1 MAPRPAELELL
12 LPLAAAPADERWLSL
27 AAKRAIDV
35 VLGALLLV
43 LASPL
48 LLALALVV
56 RWTSPGPSF
65 FWQTRV
71 GRYGE
76 RFRMLKLRTMRAGA
90 ESLEEQ
96 LGEQRA
102 SSVFFKIDQD
112 PRVTPIG
119 RFLRRSSLDELPQLV
134 NVLRGEMSLV
144 GPRPVLERDLER
156 MPAGRCRRRF
166 LMRPGMTGL
175 WQVSGR
181 SLLSDEDRL
190 RLDLDYVQTWSL
202 RVDGGILVRTLPAVV
217 SARGAF

>member
-102 SSVFFKIDQD
+102 SSVFFKVDQD

-119 RFLRRSSLDELPQLV
+119 
-134 NVLRGEMSLV
+134 
-144 GPRPVLERDLER
+144 
-156 MPAGRCRRRF
+156 RF